1 MWLQGVHAYIDKPT
15 SHSPCSRLFNQFIRS
30 LSVCVCVF
38 VCNCLHFTD
47 THTLTHLNEQLP
59 RSQSHT
65 ARLWLIH
72 FGSSLLLRLHKWKVI
87 RETKIKRRALYLFT
101 RLELLRFQVFDLALE
116 LMWLCWHNIC
126 MCTTSI
132 CQLNKV
138 CKYLSFVDFTPH
150 CLVHHFY
157 HRLPAALII
166 SCHFNRKVGN
176 VSIELAIFFSCIF
189 VSYFFFV
196 FSFHFVCCCCWY
208 IFHRTWFIF
217 WIYKWLGFFV
227 TALTFLWI
235 IIVFMLHEHPET
247 KMENTK
253 VTVVTPPMNAHCPN
267 GN

>member
-1 MWLQGVHAYIDKPT
+1 MHILT
-15 SHSPCSRLFNQFIRS
+15 SPHHTRPVPVCLINSFALWA
-30 LSVCVCVF
+30 CVCLCVI
-38 VCNCLHFTD
+38 VYIL
-47 THTLTHLNEQLP
+47 HTLTQLNEQLP
-59 RSQSHT
+59 LSQSHK
-65 ARLWLIH
+65 ARLWIIH

-176 VSIELAIFFSCIF
+176 VSIELAIFFP
-189 VSYFFFV
+189 V
-196 FSFHFVCCCCWY
+196 FSFHIFFLYFHFTVFVVIPG
-208 IFHRTWFIF
+208 IFFIEHDLYF
-217 WIYKWLGFFV
+217 GSINGLDFV
-227 TALTFLWI
+227 WQLLPFCGLSSYLCYTNI
-235 IIVFMLHEHPET
+235 P
-247 KMENTK
+247 KRK
-253 VTVVTPPMNAHCPN
+253 
-267 GN
+267 